1 MFPVFPLAEA
11 APSVDTFGFTGNQ
24 LLVWLAILFFVIGFV
39 NQALGLMDKINASKA
54 NKPEPHSERLVTQ
67 QELNVRLTGIS
78 SKVET
83 MRTEVLAKIDESM
96 KAGQQRVE
104 NLRRDFH
111 ESVEEIKEKV
121 GELRGRLT

>member
-1 MFPVFPLAEA
+1 MFPILPIAEA
-11 APSVDTFGFTGNQ
+11 APSVSTFGFSGGQ
-24 LLVWLAILFFVIGFV
+24 LLTWLAILFFVIGFV
-39 NQALGLMDKINASKA
+39 NQALGLMEKINASKA

-78 SKVET
+78 SKIEA
-83 MRTEVLAKIDESM
+83 MRTEVLTKIDESIN
-96 KAGQQRVE
+96 AGQQRVE

-121 GELRGRLT
+121 GELRGRIT